1 LLNILSPFLYKG
13 SCGEGYALSFVLE
26 KKGFAYMKLF
36 DKRQEVKFIRMLL
49 NNPYSYL
56 GAHADPKR
64 VGEKFGI
71 YLNADFDYEE
81 AISKLQNAMKS
92 RGKGLERDLVKRIQE
107 AKNKWANDLLDDI
120 GVNISTMGAL
130 NSISKKVWGS
140 RISDCYVE
148 GLKERIQS
156 NQKDLFESVVAD
168 HSEGDFVDD
177 LLEESC
183 TPEEAPTQTCVS
195 IGDFRIVVPKGSE
208 VIISKVELGDFRVEG
223 GGSVKIGRVTK
234 SNFEDIVIQG

>member
-1 LLNILSPFLYKG
+1 
-13 SCGEGYALSFVLE
+13 
-26 KKGFAYMKLF
+26 MKLF

-49 NNPYSYL
+49 MNPYKYL
-56 GAHADPKR
+56 GNHADPQR
-64 VGEKFGI
+64 VSEKFGI

-92 RGKGLERDLVKRIQE
+92 RGKGLERDLVKKIQE
-107 AKNKWANDLLDDI
+107 AKNRWANALLDDI

-130 NSISKKVWGS
+130 NGISKRVWGS

-148 GLKERIQS
+148 DLKKRIQS
-156 NQKDLFESVVAD
+156 NQKDLFESVMAD
-168 HSEGDFVDD
+168 HSDEDNNFVDD
-177 LLEESC
+177 VLEGIEEAY

-208 VIISKVELGDFRVEG
+208 VVISKVELGDFRVEG

>member
-1 LLNILSPFLYKG
+1 
-13 SCGEGYALSFVLE
+13 
-26 KKGFAYMKLF
+26 MKLF

-49 NNPYSYL
+49 MNPYKYL
-56 GAHADPKR
+56 GNHADPQR
-64 VGEKFGI
+64 VSEKFGI
-71 YLNADFDYEE
+71 YLNGDFDYDE

-92 RGKGLERDLVKRIQE
+92 RGKGLERDLVKKIQE

-120 GVNISTMGAL
+120 GINISTMGAL

-148 GLKERIQS
+148 DLKERIQS
-156 NQKDLFESVVAD
+156 NQKDLFESVMAD
-168 HSEGDFVDD
+168 HSDEEFDNSFVND
-177 LLEESC
+177 LLEGIEKVY
-183 TPEEAPTQTCVS
+183 TPEDSTPVETPTQTCVS

-208 VIISKVELGDFRVEG
+208 VVISKVELGDFRVEG